1 MTNPFISVFFRDD
14 HHEPHHEPHH
24 DEPHHDTHHEH
35 KDDPHHEEDHHKD
48 HPKDEDERPPPA
60 ASKPKAAS
68 IFGQA
73 KPVDTTA
80 REREIEE
87 RLKKKSTEERPEV
100 ENGERLVFTLILLKN
115 VRK

>member
-35 KDDPHHEEDHHKD
+35 KDDPHHEEDHHKDHHKD

-100 ENGERLVFTLILLKN
+100 ENGERSVFT
-115 VRK
+115 